1 MTTYYYDR
9 SGIAIVHLHRDHL
22 FLMNGQPIAFFRNNG
37 VFNLRGQLLGYQEDG
52 WIRDTNSCAVL
63 YTDKHSGVGPLP
75 SIPKV
80 PPIPAVPAIP
90 PVPPIPPIPPI
101 PPVPSYNWSRLSATA
116 FFNQ

>member
-9 SGIAIVHLHRDHL
+9 NGTAIVHLHNDHL

-37 VFNLRGQLLGYQEDG
+37 VFNLGGKLLGYQEDG
-52 WIRDTNSCAVL
+52 WIRDKNSYAVL

-75 SIPKV
+75 PIPKV